1 MNISTLRCSHYL
13 LFTFFTIEKCNVR
26 LSDITIMY
34 SRTNALVPLWSP
46 FRMFRRGIAM
56 KGDVHLSNRRVMR
69 KIRLGK
75 ARPAIFHQF
84 ESLVELSDGS
94 VVKRRTQAPKDEIR
108 MISDQRNSQLWN
120 PHRSDLVSI
129 DPNATGKLSKFKQRF
144 AGFDIN
150 DEEHDSGQSKDTKQD
165 DELIQLMGT
174 NATEVQS
181 GGKVADKSSKKK
193 K

>member
-1 MNISTLRCSHYL
+1 MFALLIFHFFHKLLKKSNSHSSY
-13 LFTFFTIEKCNVR
+13 
-26 LSDITIMY
+26 ITIMY
-34 SRTNALVPLWSP
+34 SNTKALGALGSP
-46 FRMFRRGIAM
+46 FKIFRRDIAM

-94 VVKRRTQAPKDEIR
+94 VIKRRTQAPKDEIR

-144 AGFDIN
+144 AGFEIN
-150 DEEHDSGQSKDTKQD
+150 GEEHDSEEPKDTNQD
-165 DELIQLMGT
+165 DELIRLMGT